1 MEWWRGSAGEIVE
14 SAIRG
19 AMKESACVFG
29 QRKHLQETNALNL
42 LREKELR
49 GLGRRG
55 KQLDRD
61 KTTRSEAGTYKADNT
76 GTGTGTG
83 SGTEARLVNRVISE
97 EQDPGAK
104 KLWSPAGID
113 IMLNDINSNFRTNLD
128 FGGAFHPIFFF
139 PSHLLHDIGRTF
151 G

>member
-1 MEWWRGSAGEIVE
+1 MEGWRSSAGEIVE

-29 QRKHLQETNALNL
+29 QRKHLQETNALDL

-49 GLGRRG
+49 GLGRR

-61 KTTRSEAGTYKADNT
+61 KTTRRETGTYKADNT
-76 GTGTGTG
+76 GIGT
-83 SGTEARLVNRVISE
+83 GTEARLVNRVISE

-113 IMLNDINSNFRTNLD
+113 IMLNDINSIFRTNLD
-128 FGGAFHPIFFF
+128 FGGAFYSIFFF
-139 PSHLLHDIGRTF
+139 PSHLLHDIGQTF